1 MNPYPAPSSITMQRT
16 GEQPITITL
25 EDAVVIMT
33 NQQKTI
39 EELIVN
45 NQRMFQYI
53 QEAQRAGGFGNIQ
66 FAQQNLSDPA
76 SHIYRGG
83 AQSVPVRDKPM
94 TLNEYLAMKKS
105 GSASA
110 ASSNATTVPPP
121 STLASTAAAA
131 APAPASAPMTL
142 SEFLAL
148 KKSSTTATPVE
159 TSASTSAQVDEVPIF
174 DTPSKTDPVPL

>member
-1 MNPYPAPSSITMQRT
+1 MQRT
-16 GEQPITITL
+16 GEAPITITL

-53 QEAQRAGGFGNIQ
+53 QEAQKMGGFGNIQ

-83 AQSVPVRDKPM
+83 VNSSNASQSTGANKPM
-94 TLNEYLAMKKS
+94 TLNEYLAMKKNS
-105 GSASA
+105 S
-110 ASSNATTVPPP
+110 SSNSDAPSSSTT
-121 STLASTAAAA
+121 
-131 APAPASAPMTL
+131 APSAPMTL

-148 KKSSTTATPVE
+148 KKSSTASVE
-159 TSASTSAQVDEVPIF
+159 TSASTNTQVEEVPIF
-174 DTPSKTDPVPL
+174 DTPSKTDPIPL